1 MCISTSKCIKRRKNK
16 VKDIK
21 QNAKLTFFK
30 ETNKNSNRL
39 NSFSTIDF
47 QWKVLKISGHEG
59 YIKWFS
65 NEIHKTDQSCH

>member
-47 QWKVLKISGHEG
+47 HLRFLAMKVISNGFQMKF
-59 YIKWFS
+59 IKLTKVVI
-65 NEIHKTDQSCH
+65 N